1 MNIKD
6 AALASGLPEK
16 TIRYYEE
23 VGLVAPLR
31 AANGYRRFRPRDVER
46 LAFLAHARALGFSLD
61 DCRDLLALREDPARA
76 SADVKRIAEGHLA
89 GIDGRIAAL
98 HAMRDHLARMI
109 AACPGDG
116 GPACAILDGIA
127 GAEEGGHDHTAGADR
142 GGCGGAGAAAGAVG
156 GAGV

>member
-6 AALASGLPEK
+6 AAEATGLPPK

-23 VGLVAPLR
+23 IGLVTPLR
-31 AANGYRRFRPRDVER
+31 ATNGYRSFRPRDVER
-46 LAFLAHARALGFSLD
+46 LEFLARARALGFSID
-61 DCRDLLALREDPARA
+61 DCRALVALREDPHRA
-76 SADVKRIAEGHLA
+76 SADVKRIAQGHLD

-98 HAMRDHLARMI
+98 ETMRAQLANMV

-127 GAEEGGHDHTAGADR
+127 RTGD
-142 GGCGGAGAAAGAVG
+142 AAG
-156 GAGV
+156 